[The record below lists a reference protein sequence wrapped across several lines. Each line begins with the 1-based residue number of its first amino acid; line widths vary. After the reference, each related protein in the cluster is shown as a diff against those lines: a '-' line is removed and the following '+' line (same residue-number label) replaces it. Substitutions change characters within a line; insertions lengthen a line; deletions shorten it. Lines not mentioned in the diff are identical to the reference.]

1 MSIEIVNIVVSMR
14 FTRKFK
20 SHEMVALH
28 AAIPALLNHEE
39 FVNSAYF
46 RENYIEDE
54 GEHDILLD
62 GYIYQYGD
70 SGARILVLPSVMIA
84 VGDTD
89 MASITYN
96 LHDLLHQLNKTG
108 VAKTNT
114 PGPIVI
120 LNMMG
125 VENIGRTIDIIAM
138 DNAGDNGVLSSTQVG
153 NKLTL
158 HYDDERRHKMTVL
171 IFESGKVIY
180 IGSRTESS
188 IQRLSRSV
196 HRRIVGF

>member
-14 FTRKFK
+14 FTRNFK
-20 SHEMVALH
+20 SHGMVALH
-28 AAIPALLNHEE
+28 AGIPALLNHEE

-62 GYIYQYGD
+62 GYICEYGD
-70 SGARILVLPSVMIA
+70 SVARILVLPSVMIA